1 MNKKNICIILALSML
16 FSLVA
21 CEKKDVELY
30 QCSYEGCTE
39 QVYKNGLCPDHYIE
53 VNSKLSDAEE
63 AIDDYEEKEKAE
75 EQAVEE
81 VERKEEAYENS
92 SSDNDTDI
100 GLKNIKFD
108 TARGDLSDAE
118 KMVAEYFN
126 KDYLFVNSIEALQ
139 RYNKIFDDALIQG
152 YVAVDKVIS
161 YEGDDY
167 KLVVYLINNSNE
179 LAYEYTGES
188 YALPNRRM
196 IITGTSG
203 DSRLIEGDII
213 QINGRYKGITTETVD
228 GESITVPEINVH
240 KTDMYDPKD
249 KDGWWYVETPSRF
262 DKLQVKEIAKCIFGD
277 NITVRNDAPLDY
289 GVESE
294 DYYGSELE
302 NYNGPCY
309 VCELDNQSNAKFS
322 KYFFNER
329 YGTMT
334 DAVHDNYELSFAGD
348 FKHFYLF
355 MYDRGMENLTLE
367 YYDNNLNKIW
377 KKEFEGTVS
386 ASYDVTKNNIYLVA
400 NNEFYVLNT
409 ETGEE
414 TFDSVYV
421 GNKLDIRK
429 FENGVL
435 TISDKKTDAFMYMG
449 LDGNVLWR
457 SNADNDIPAYS
468 NIQAQEMND
477 RIVLSIETYGSY
489 YYYVIDKSDGSIL
502 YSGSVDTPNFRQYG

>member
-1 MNKKNICIILALSML
+1 MNKKIICIILALSML

-188 YALPNRRM
+188 YALPNRM
-196 IITGTSG
+196 
-203 DSRLIEGDII
+203 
-213 QINGRYKGITTETVD
+213 
-228 GESITVPEINVH
+228 
-240 KTDMYDPKD
+240 
-249 KDGWWYVETPSRF
+249 
-262 DKLQVKEIAKCIFGD
+262 A
-277 NITVRNDAPLDY
+277 
-289 GVESE
+289 
-294 DYYGSELE
+294 
-302 NYNGPCY
+302 
-309 VCELDNQSNAKFS
+309 
-322 KYFFNER
+322 
-329 YGTMT
+329 
-334 DAVHDNYELSFAGD
+334 
-348 FKHFYLF
+348 
-355 MYDRGMENLTLE
+355 
-367 YYDNNLNKIW
+367 
-377 KKEFEGTVS
+377 
-386 ASYDVTKNNIYLVA
+386 
-400 NNEFYVLNT
+400 
-409 ETGEE
+409 
-414 TFDSVYV
+414 
-421 GNKLDIRK
+421 
-429 FENGVL
+429 
-435 TISDKKTDAFMYMG
+435 MG
-449 LDGNVLWR
+449 
-457 SNADNDIPAYS
+457 
-468 NIQAQEMND
+468 
-477 RIVLSIETYGSY
+477 
-489 YYYVIDKSDGSIL
+489 
-502 YSGSVDTPNFRQYG
+502 